1 FLSSGTSHL
10 SNDSEVVWIRGAG
23 GALYPAGF
31 TNAAVALGSRYNDT
45 ALNLLTMNS
54 GTVELSGGGLSAPIA
69 TSFTLD
75 NNVITIDPGATNNL
89 KLTIFRVSGQIEG

>member
-1 FLSSGTSHL
+1 
-10 SNDSEVVWIRGAG
+10 
-23 GALYPAGF
+23 
-31 TNAAVALGSRYNDT
+31 
-45 ALNLLTMNS
+45 MNS

-89 KLTIFRVSGQIEG
+89 KLTIFRASGQIEGTFKIGSQTAEITSVILQSTNVARGYFVTPGGVGRFILY